1 MNSRQVLLSLKLNAY
16 YSRLYSMVHKSQVL
30 FLIFGGGL
38 ASLLML
44 FSLSSSTYDDKLSQ
58 DLFKVDVLTVA
69 NNDWSIKEVLSSST
83 DLFINNQAK
92 YVNLGNENVKWLK
105 LTLMSSSTPIATKNN
120 DAAPSADNLILL
132 LQKNRIHTPVELHYF
147 THDKGWLK
155 QLIYPNAQF
164 RQNIVT
170 NLPKSMANKVF
181 YLKLQGRYLRAS
193 LDVFTNQAFLENLQQ
208 FSLYSGLF
216 FGMLVLFIL
225 YNAMLFIR
233 LKQSSYLAYSVML
246 FLLGTWFFSGLGWL
260 EYLFPSMTYLHNKTV
275 VIGML
280 VVISI
285 AEFAKH
291 YLGIKSL
298 SKTLTNRLTVAQWI
312 LSAFVIVR
320 SSVANFLPEQFS
332 QFAYGLGLLLCL
344 FIFTCCFWGAILGI
358 KKQQSAAW
366 YYLIATLMFFVV
378 AIIMGLSAGNIINFH
393 FSWPM
398 LQVASI
404 IEVLIFS
411 AGLVS
416 IYYQQQLKEEII
428 EQQLQHAQQRL
439 VRQLELSNELKDKV
453 LNNVIDHKLFPEL
466 AKVTSIL
473 ADIVFV
479 QALGNECLVVY
490 KKNNRKVKIELN
502 CNLQNLLESFGDEY
516 LIRIHKSY
524 LVNPQQT
531 MLLQRRSSADYDLNV
546 ADNFIPVGRKF
557 LAKAKTLL

>member
-1 MNSRQVLLSLKLNAY
+1 
-16 YSRLYSMVHKSQVL
+16 L
-30 FLIFGGGL
+30 FLIFGGSL

-69 NNDWSIKEVLSSST
+69 NNDWSIKEVLSSSK

-92 YVNLGNENVKWLK
+92 YVNLGNEEVKWLK
-105 LTLMSSSTPIATKNN
+105 LTLMPSSTPAATKNN
-120 DAAPSADNLILL
+120 EAAPLADNLILL

-193 LDVFTNQAFLENLQQ
+193 LDVYTNQAFLENLQQ

-225 YNAMLFIR
+225 YNSMLFVR

-260 EYLFPSMTYLHNKTV
+260 EYLFPNMTYLHNKTV
-275 VIGML
+275 IIGML

-285 AEFAKH
+285 AEFAKN

-298 SKTLTNRLTVAQWI
+298 SKTLASRLTIAQWI
-312 LSAFVIVR
+312 LSIFVILR
-320 SSVANFLPEQFS
+320 LSIASLLPEQLN

-344 FIFTCCFWGAILGI
+344 FMFACCFWGAILGI

-378 AIIMGLSAGNIINFH
+378 AIIMGLSAGNVINFH

-416 IYYQQQLKEEII
+416 IYYQQQQKEEVI
-428 EQQLQHAQQRL
+428 EQQLQCAQQRL
-439 VRQLELSNELKDKV
+439 VKQLELSNKLKDKV

-473 ADIVFV
+473 TDIVFV

-490 KKNNRKVKIELN
+490 EKNNRKVKIELN

-524 LVNPQQT
+524 VVNPQQSI
-531 MLLQRRSSADYDLNV
+531 LLQRRSSADYDLKV
-546 ADNFIPVGRKF
+546 ADNLIPIGRKF